1 MTWIK
6 ICGTTNLEDA
16 LMCAEAGADALG
28 FVFAESP
35 RQVSTDQVAQ
45 IIAKLPAALEKVGVF
60 VLPATT
66 DPSFVSRLEQT
77 FEELERITAEAG
89 LTALQ
94 LYGAGYN
101 HDWQSRIAKQGLKI
115 IRVFSINQQPEGTL
129 IAFGDKE
136 NLFAVVWDSG
146 TKAQPGGTGV
156 VWDWESWPE
165 NSGWRPPARFS
176 RMIVAGGLS
185 PQNVGKAIRILHPWG
200 VDVVSG
206 VERAPGKKDPAK
218 VKAFIRAVRE
228 ADATKQ

>member
-16 LMCAEAGADALG
+16 LMCAEADADALG

-35 RQVSTDQVAQ
+35 RKVSIDRVAQ

-94 LYGAGYN
+94 LYGPGYN
-101 HDWQSRIAKQGLKI
+101 HEWQSRLTKQGLKI
-115 IRVFSINQQPEGTL
+115 IRVFAINEQPQDTL
-129 IAFGDKE
+129 MTMGNKD
-136 NLFAVVWDSG
+136 NLFALVWDSG
-146 TKAQPGGTGV
+146 TKAQPGGT
-156 VWDWESWPE
+156 
-165 NSGWRPPARFS
+165 
-176 RMIVAGGLS
+176 
-185 PQNVGKAIRILHPWG
+185 
-200 VDVVSG
+200 
-206 VERAPGKKDPAK
+206 
-218 VKAFIRAVRE
+218 
-228 ADATKQ
+228 

>member
-45 IIAKLPAALEKVGVF
+45 IIAKLPATLEKVGVF

-66 DPSFVSRLEQT
+66 DSSFVSRLEQT
-77 FEELERITAEAG
+77 FQGLERITAEAG

-94 LYGAGYN
+94 LYGPGYN
-101 HDWQSRIAKQGLKI
+101 HEWQSRVARQGVKI
-115 IRVFSINQQPEGTL
+115 IRVFSVNEQPEGTL
-129 IAFGDKE
+129 IALGNKD

-156 VWDWESWPE
+156 VWVWESWPE
-165 NSGWRPPARFS
+165 NSGSHPPAIIS
-176 RMIVAGGLS
+176 RNI
-185 PQNVGKAIRILHPWG
+185 
-200 VDVVSG
+200 VSG
-206 VERAPGKKDPAK
+206 GYCSTDDNETCRM
-218 VKAFIRAVRE
+218 
-228 ADATKQ
+228 QHH